1 MRFRESFIFQNAVT
15 AIGNGNE
22 YSIGLIDDLTIEIT
36 GTSTSRTI
44 IFEGKGSSGAWYP
57 ISCVKLNGYE
67 IATQTTG
74 NNELWSVELEGI
86 VGFRARVAN
95 ISGGNVSVNSVIT
108 G

>member
-1 MRFRESFIFQNAVT
+1 MRFRETFTFQNGVT

-22 YSIGLIDDLTIEIT
+22 YLIGLIDDLTIEVT

-57 ISCVKLNGYE
+57 VNCVNLNGYE
-67 IATQTTG
+67 MATQTTG

-86 VGFRARVAN
+86 VSFRARIAAIAGGSVN
-95 ISGGNVSVNSVIT
+95 VYSVISG
-108 G
+108 